1 MNVMR
6 AMLRPPFFLV
16 LALGGLGNGACSSE
30 PLSPSSAG
38 TVDGDTHEPPP
49 DYTTSPCY
57 GKPGTTQVYD
67 GRTHN
72 VSDVPATCR
81 AEGNRALVYVADALF
96 DVRVT
101 QDAVNRFLQ
110 RYEVVGSAA
119 SFRPDLGVLPTDEL
133 VFGDLS
139 ASGLADGKLPLF
151 VIDSMGAGEGYLCSW
166 CDGTQLHLDGTLLD
180 SLDSEQALSIA
191 AHESYHAIHR
201 AYDADEAIWVDESLA
216 EAAMTVNGYFT
227 DQRWLRD
234 FMRNP
239 NQNWGPATND
249 IAHFHY
255 GAGLLFG
262 TYLWEQGGA
271 PLMRAITRE
280 PANGFPG
287 LDAALST
294 LGHDE
299 TAFQLFLDMAVAL
312 YFDDPERGYGF
323 RSFDFDEPV
332 ARRELAPGDDDAGT
346 IQPYGLVFE
355 KLTPGVNT
363 IRVTAESLIAR
374 LALDTNP
381 VRVLPVELG
390 VDVVVTESPALLVLT
405 AEQESSY
412 HLSAR

>member
-166 CDGTQLHLDGTLLD
+166 CDGSPSRRTSRITLF
-180 SLDSEQALSIA
+180 
-191 AHESYHAIHR
+191 
-201 AYDADEAIWVDESLA
+201 
-216 EAAMTVNGYFT
+216 TVPTTPTKRSG
-227 DQRWLRD
+227 
-234 FMRNP
+234 
-239 NQNWGPATND
+239 
-249 IAHFHY
+249 
-255 GAGLLFG
+255 
-262 TYLWEQGGA
+262 
-271 PLMRAITRE
+271 
-280 PANGFPG
+280 
-287 LDAALST
+287 ST
-294 LGHDE
+294 SHW
-299 TAFQLFLDMAVAL
+299 
-312 YFDDPERGYGF
+312 PK
-323 RSFDFDEPV
+323 
-332 ARRELAPGDDDAGT
+332 RR
-346 IQPYGLVFE
+346 
-355 KLTPGVNT
+355 
-363 IRVTAESLIAR
+363 
-374 LALDTNP
+374 
-381 VRVLPVELG
+381 
-390 VDVVVTESPALLVLT
+390 
-405 AEQESSY
+405 
-412 HLSAR
+412 